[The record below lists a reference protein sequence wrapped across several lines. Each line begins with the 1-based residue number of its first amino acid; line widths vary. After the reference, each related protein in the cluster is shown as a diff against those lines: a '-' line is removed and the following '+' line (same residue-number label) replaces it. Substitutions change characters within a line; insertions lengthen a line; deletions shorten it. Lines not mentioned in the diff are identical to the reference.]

1 MPPIPDQ
8 LGPVKLV
15 QQIGL
20 GKHCQVWEGLDTK
33 ARRKVAVKLIVP
45 AMAADVGQRKL
56 LDHELK
62 VAQSLDHP
70 TIIKIDR
77 FSEEGG
83 LPHLVMELFPAP
95 NLKKQIAA
103 GVDALTPRL
112 QRIVTETA
120 LALDHMHARGWVHR
134 DVKPDNILAAEDG
147 QAKLIDLAIAAK
159 ASGFLGKLLGSKTPA
174 QGSPSYMSP
183 EQIRGEPLDARSD
196 IYSFGCVIFELIA
209 GRPPYTGA
217 DTNDLLNKHVS
228 ATVPAVDAFNKL
240 ATTGAAK
247 YLRQM
252 LAKKPSDRPAS
263 MKDVLQQL
271 RSIRLV
277 ERAAVERGGPT
288 PGGFRG

>member
-1 MPPIPDQ
+1 MPPIPEQ

-33 ARRKVAVKLIVP
+33 ARKKVAVKLIVP
-45 AMAADVGQRKL
+45 AMANDAGQRKL
-56 LDHELK
+56 LEHELK

-77 FSEEGG
+77 LTEEGG
-83 LPHLVMELFPAP
+83 LPHLVMEYFPAP
-95 NLKKQIAA
+95 NLKKQVAA
-103 GVDALTPRL
+103 GVEPLVPRL

-147 QAKLIDLAIAAK
+147 QVKLIDLAIAAK
-159 ASGFLGKLLGSKTPA
+159 SSGFLGKLLGSKTPA

-209 GRPPYTGA
+209 GRPPYTGS

-228 ATVPAVDAFNKL
+228 AVVPAVDAFNKL
-240 ATTGAAK
+240 ATTAAAK
-247 YLRQM
+247 QLRQM
-252 LAKKPSDRPAS
+252 LAKKPGDRPAS
-263 MKDVLQQL
+263 MKEVLQQL

-277 ERAAVERGGPT
+277 ERAAV
-288 PGGFRG
+288 

>member
-1 MPPIPDQ
+1 MPAIPDQ
-8 LGPVKLV
+8 LGPVTLL

-33 ARRKVAVKLIVP
+33 ARRKVAVKVIVP
-45 AMAADVGQRKL
+45 AMAQDAGQRKL

-70 TIIKIDR
+70 TIIKVDR

-83 LPHLVMELFPAP
+83 LPHLVMEYFPAP

-103 GVDALTPRL
+103 GVEALVPKL

-120 LALDHMHARGWVHR
+120 LALDHMHSRGWVHR

-147 QAKLIDLAIAAK
+147 QVKLIDLAIAAK
-159 ASGFLGKLLGSKTPA
+159 ASGFLGKLLGGKTQA

-183 EQIRGEPLDARSD
+183 EQIRGEALDARSD

-228 ATVPAVDAFNKL
+228 AVVPAVDAFNKS
-240 ATTGAAK
+240 ATTAAAK
-247 YLRQM
+247 VLRQM
-252 LAKKPSDRPAS
+252 LAKKPADRPAS

-277 ERAAVERGGPT
+277 ERVAV
-288 PGGFRG
+288 

>member
-1 MPPIPDQ
+1 MSTIPEQ

-33 ARRKVAVKLIVP
+33 ARKKVAVKLVVP
-45 AMAADVGQRKL
+45 SMAKDAGQRKL

-62 VAQSLDHP
+62 VASSLDHP

-83 LPHLVMELFPAP
+83 LPHLVMEYFPAA
-95 NLKKQIAA
+95 NLKKQITA
-103 GVDALTPRL
+103 GVESLAPKL
-112 QRIVTETA
+112 QRIVTEMA

-134 DVKPDNILAAEDG
+134 DVKPDNVLAAGDG
-147 QAKLIDLAIAAK
+147 QVKLIDMAIAAK
-159 ASGFLGKLLGSKTPA
+159 ASGFLGKLLGGKTTA

-183 EQIRGEPLDARSD
+183 EQIRGEALDARSD
-196 IYSFGCVIFELIA
+196 IYSFGCVLFELIA

-228 ATVPAVDAFNKL
+228 ATVPAVDTFNKN
-240 ATTGAAK
+240 ATTSVSK
-247 YLRQM
+247 YLRQL
-252 LAKKPSDRPAS
+252 LAKKPAERPGS
-263 MKDVLQQL
+263 MKEVLQQL
-271 RSIRLV
+271 RSIRLL
-277 ERAAVERGGPT
+277 ERAMV
-288 PGGFRG
+288 

>member
-20 GKHCQVWEGLDTK
+20 GKHCQVWEGLDAK
-33 ARRKVAVKLIVP
+33 ARRKVAVKVIVP
-45 AMAADVGQRKL
+45 AMAQDAGQRKL

-70 TIIKIDR
+70 TIIKVER

-83 LPHLVMELFPAP
+83 LPHLVMEYFPAP

-103 GVDALTPRL
+103 GVEALVPKL

-120 LALDHMHARGWVHR
+120 LALDHMHSRGWVHR

-147 QAKLIDLAIAAK
+147 QVKLIDLAIAAK
-159 ASGFLGKLLGSKTPA
+159 SSGFLGKLLGSKTPA

-183 EQIRGEPLDARSD
+183 EQIRGEALDARSD

-228 ATVPAVDAFNKL
+228 AVVPAVDAFNKS
-240 ATTGAAK
+240 ATTAAAK

-252 LAKKPSDRPAS
+252 LAKKPADRPAS
-263 MKDVLQQL
+263 MKEVLQQL

-277 ERAAVERGGPT
+277 ERVAV
-288 PGGFRG
+288 

>member
-1 MPPIPDQ
+1 MATLPEQ

-15 QQIGL
+15 RQIGL

-33 ARRKVAVKLIVP
+33 ARKQVAIKVIVP
-45 AMAADVGQRKL
+45 AMAKDPGQRKL

-70 TIIKIDR
+70 TIIEVAR
-77 FSEEGG
+77 FAEEGG
-83 LPHLVMELFPAP
+83 LPHLVMEYFPAE
-95 NLKKQIAA
+95 NLKKQVAA
-103 GVDALTPRL
+103 GVETLVPKL

-120 LALDHMHARGWVHR
+120 LALDHMHSRGWVHR
-134 DVKPDNILAAEDG
+134 DVKPDNILAADDG
-147 QAKLIDLAIAAK
+147 QVKLIDLAIAAK
-159 ASGFLGKLLGSKTPA
+159 SSGFLGKLLGGKTPA

-183 EQIRGEPLDARSD
+183 EQIRGEALDARSD

-228 ATVPAVDAFNKL
+228 AVVPAVDAINKY
-240 ATTGAAK
+240 ATTGGAR

-252 LAKKPSDRPAS
+252 LAKKPADRPGS
-263 MKDVLQQL
+263 MQEVLQQL

-277 ERAAVERGGPT
+277 ERVPA
-288 PGGFRG
+288 

>member
-45 AMAADVGQRKL
+45 AMAQDPGQRKL

-70 TIIKIDR
+70 TIIKIER

-83 LPHLVMELFPAP
+83 LPHLVMEYFPAA
-95 NLKKQIAA
+95 NLKKQVAA
-103 GVDALTPRL
+103 GVEPLVPKL

-120 LALDHMHARGWVHR
+120 LALDHMHSRGWVHR

-147 QAKLIDLAIAAK
+147 QVKLIDLAIAARS
-159 ASGFLGKLLGSKTPA
+159 SGLLGRLLGGKTPA

-183 EQIRGEPLDARSD
+183 EQIRGEALDARSD

-228 ATVPAVDAFNKL
+228 AVVPAVDAFNKS
-240 ATTGAAK
+240 ATTAAAK

-252 LAKKPSDRPAS
+252 LAKKPADRPAS

-277 ERAAVERGGPT
+277 ERVVV
-288 PGGFRG
+288 

>member
-1 MPPIPDQ
+1 MPPIPEQ

-33 ARRKVAVKLIVP
+33 ARKKVAVKLIVP
-45 AMAADVGQRKL
+45 AMANDAGQRKL

-62 VAQSLDHP
+62 VAGSLDHP

-77 FSEEGG
+77 LSEEGG
-83 LPHLVMELFPAP
+83 LPHLVMEYFPAA

-103 GVDALTPRL
+103 GVEALAPKL

-120 LALDHMHARGWVHR
+120 LALDHMHSRGWVHR
-134 DVKPDNILAAEDG
+134 DVKPDNILAADDG
-147 QAKLIDLAIAAK
+147 QVKLIDLAIAAK
-159 ASGFLGKLLGSKTPA
+159 SSGLLGKLLGSKTPA

-183 EQIRGEPLDARSD
+183 EQIRGEALDARSD
-196 IYSFGCVIFELIA
+196 IYSFGCVLFELLA

-228 ATVPAVDAFNKL
+228 AVVPAVDAVNKN
-240 ATTGAAK
+240 ATTSIAK

-252 LAKKPSDRPAS
+252 LAKKPAERPAS

-271 RSIRLV
+271 RSIRLL
-277 ERAAVERGGPT
+277 ERAML
-288 PGGFRG
+288 

>member
-1 MPPIPDQ
+1 MPPLPDQ

-33 ARRKVAVKLIVP
+33 ARRKVAVKVIVP
-45 AMAADVGQRKL
+45 AMAQDAGQRKL

-70 TIIKIDR
+70 TIIKVER

-83 LPHLVMELFPAP
+83 LPHLVMEYFPAP

-103 GVDALTPRL
+103 GVEALVPKL

-120 LALDHMHARGWVHR
+120 LALDHMHSRGWVHR

-147 QAKLIDLAIAAK
+147 QVKLIDLAIAAK
-159 ASGFLGKLLGSKTPA
+159 SSGFLGRLLGSKTPA

-183 EQIRGEPLDARSD
+183 EQIRGEALDARSD

-209 GRPPYTGA
+209 GRPPYAGA

-228 ATVPAVDAFNKL
+228 AVVPAVDAFNKS
-240 ATTGAAK
+240 ATTAAAK

-252 LAKKPSDRPAS
+252 LAKKPADRPAS
-263 MKDVLQQL
+263 MKEVLQQL

-277 ERAAVERGGPT
+277 ERVAV
-288 PGGFRG
+288 